1 VNLDPVGD
9 SGMTRGPILA
19 VLAAL
24 TFAGASPAQAPQF
37 RWRTGQALT
46 YKVSQLTVAEET
58 IDAKTQVTT
67 TQLDLV
73 KRWQV
78 TAVDANG
85 VATVQMTLA
94 SLRMETKQP
103 SGDKLLFDSA
113 KPAESTEALRDD
125 MSKYIGPPLTVV
137 RLDARGQLVEVKE
150 SKFGPESRLE
160 SDLPFKIVLP
170 ADALSVG
177 KTWDRNYAIKLEP
190 PHGTGESF
198 EATQKYT
205 LKGAAAGIATIGLK
219 TTVKNPPE
227 AAADQLPLLPLLP
240 EGDIQ
245 FDFANGRLKG
255 VKYQIRKELPEH
267 RGEGSKYLF
276 KTTYSEELIGAQ

>member
-1 VNLDPVGD
+1 M
-9 SGMTRGPILA
+9 SRGPSLTILA
-19 VLAAL
+19 VLS
-24 TFAGASPAQAPQF
+24 FATTAPAQAPQF
-37 RWRTGQALT
+37 RWRNGQVLT
-46 YKVSQLTVAEET
+46 YKVSQTTAAEET
-58 IDAKTQVTT
+58 VGDKAQITT

-78 TAVDANG
+78 TGVDANG
-85 VATVQMTLA
+85 VATLQMTLA
-94 SLRMETKQP
+94 SLRMETKTP
-103 SGDKLLFDSA
+103 SSEKLLFDSA

-160 SDLPFKIVLP
+160 SDLPFKLVLP

-198 EATQKYT
+198 EATQRYT
-205 LKGAAAGIATIGLK
+205 LKGAAAGIATIGF
-219 TTVKNPPE
+219 TTAVKNPPE
-227 AAADQLPLLPLLP
+227 AAADQLPLLPLMP

-245 FDFANGRLKG
+245 FDFADGRLKG
-255 VKYQIRKELPEH
+255 VKYQIRKELAEH
-267 RGEGSKYLF
+267 RGEGSKYVF
-276 KTTYSEELIGAQ
+276 KTNYSEELIAAQ

>member
-1 VNLDPVGD
+1 
-9 SGMTRGPILA
+9 MTRGTSLAIVA
-19 VLAAL
+19 VLSFASAA
-24 TFAGASPAQAPQF
+24 PAQAPQF
-37 RWRTGQALT
+37 RWRSGQALT
-46 YKVSQLTVAEET
+46 YKVSQTTIADET
-58 IDAKTQVTT
+58 IGDKTQTTT

-78 TAVDANG
+78 TGVDANG

-94 SLRMETKQP
+94 SLRMETKTP
-103 SGDKLLFDSA
+103 TGEKLLFDSA

-125 MSKYIGPPLTVV
+125 MSKYIGPTLTVV

-160 SDLPFKIVLP
+160 SDLPFKLVLP

-190 PHGTGESF
+190 PHGTGETF
-198 EATQKYT
+198 EATQQYT
-205 LKGAAAGIATIGLK
+205 LKGAAAGIATIALT

-227 AAADQLPLLPLLP
+227 AAADQLPLLPLIP
-240 EGDIQ
+240 EGEIQ

-255 VKYQIRKELPEH
+255 VKYQIRKELAEH
-267 RGEGSKYLF
+267 RGEGSKYLY
-276 KTTYSEELIGAQ
+276 KTTYAEELIAAQ

>member
-1 VNLDPVGD
+1 
-9 SGMTRGPILA
+9 MTRGPILA
-19 VLAAL
+19 ILAVLSSATVA
-24 TFAGASPAQAPQF
+24 PAQPPQF

-46 YKVSQLTVAEET
+46 YKVSQTTTAEET
-58 IDAKTQVTT
+58 IDGKMQATT

-78 TAVDANG
+78 SAVDVNG

-94 SLRMETKQP
+94 SLRMETKTP

-160 SDLPFKIVLP
+160 SDLPFKLVLP
-170 ADALSVG
+170 AEALSVG
-177 KTWDRNYAIKLEP
+177 KNWDRNYAIKLEP

-198 EATQKYT
+198 EATQRYT
-205 LKGAAAGIATIGLK
+205 LKGAAAGVATISMT

-227 AAADQLPLLPLLP
+227 ATADQLPLLPLLP

-255 VKYQIRKELPEH
+255 VKYQIQKELAEH

-276 KTTYSEELIGAQ
+276 KTTYSEELIAAQ